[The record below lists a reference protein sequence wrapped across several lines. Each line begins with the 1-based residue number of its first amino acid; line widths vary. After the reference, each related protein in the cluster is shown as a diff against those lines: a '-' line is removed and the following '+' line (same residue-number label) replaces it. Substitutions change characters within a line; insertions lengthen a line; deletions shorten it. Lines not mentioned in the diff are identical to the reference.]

1 MLKGEYTDL
10 KFKSSINSKLCYR
23 GEDDKEVE
31 ICSNKHG
38 TIGHMSDVNQS
49 CYVQDFKTMIT
60 A

>member
-49 CYVQDFKTMIT
+49 CYVQDFM